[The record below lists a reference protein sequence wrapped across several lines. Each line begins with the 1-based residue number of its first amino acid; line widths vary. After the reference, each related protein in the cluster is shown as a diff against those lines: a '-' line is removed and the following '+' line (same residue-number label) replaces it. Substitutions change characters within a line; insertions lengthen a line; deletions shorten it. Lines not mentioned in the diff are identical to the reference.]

1 MSVCVFDGTHTE
13 QAVCPTCNDYKG
25 LEPIE
30 PIRIQGFTS
39 LDQALRDAMG
49 LMEEY
54 RENFDNEEEEPND

>member
-1 MSVCVFDGTHTE
+1 MRICVFDGTETE
-13 QAVCPTCNDYKG
+13 GDYCPTCNEYKG

-49 LMEEY
+49 LMEEA
-54 RENFDNEEEEPND
+54 REAFGENEEEN